1 MEITNINSHKHLGIQ
16 SGIHEECGIF
26 GILQSDRKAPLAR
39 DVYYGLFAL
48 QHRGQESAGIAV
60 NVEGNRIAY
69 YKNMGLVSEV
79 FTDEDLNLMPDTNIG
94 IGHVRYSTMG
104 SSNVVNA
111 QPIVFYGRYGR
122 MAIAHNGNITN
133 ANVLKQWLIGR
144 GHIFQS
150 SVDSEVVAAL
160 FNYYINGGDV
170 AGGIQKACMD
180 FVGAY
185 AIITI
190 ADNKLIAVRDPYG
203 LKPLIMGE
211 KDGAV
216 VFASESCALDAI
228 DATIIRDVNPGE
240 IIIVYPDGRIESRS
254 IGSTNPHPCIFEY
267 VYLARSD
274 SIIDNI
280 SVYEARY
287 NCGKELAKLY
297 KIDADIVAGVPDSA
311 TVCARGYADVS
322 GLPMVDALTKNRYI
336 GRTFIQPSQSQRESS
351 VKIKLNAFR
360 ANIKG
365 KRLILID
372 DSIVRGTTSRKIIN
386 LLRANGAKEVHM
398 LAGSPPVKHPC
409 FFGVDMDTPE
419 QLIAAFKSEEEICK
433 EIGADSL
440 HFIPQECLIRSC
452 GGGNFCA
459 ACFDGKYPMDVSS
472 VDKISEGNHG
482 KFSLE

>member
-1 MEITNINSHKHLGIQ
+1 MKSISINPREF
-16 SGIHEECGIF
+16 GIHEECGIF
-26 GILQSDRKAPLAR
+26 GVVQKEKAPLAR
-39 DVYYGLFAL
+39 EVYYGLFAL

-60 NVEGNRIAY
+60 NMPDRKIAY
-69 YKNMGLVSEV
+69 YKNMGLVNEV
-79 FTDEDLNLMPDTNIG
+79 FSEEELSLLPDSDIA
-94 IGHVRYSTMG
+94 IGHVRYSTGG

-111 QPIVFYGRYGR
+111 QPVVFYGRYGR
-122 MAIAHNGNITN
+122 MAIAHNGNIVN
-133 ANVLKQWLIGR
+133 ADAIKNWLIDR

-160 FNYYINGGDV
+160 INYYTTSSVENGV
-170 AGGIQKACMD
+170 QKACMD
-180 FVGAY
+180 FVGAF
-185 AIITI
+185 AIVCM
-190 ADNKLIAVRDPYG
+190 ADNKLIAVRDRYG
-203 LKPLIMGE
+203 LKPLVMGK

-216 VFASESCALDAI
+216 LFASESCALDAV
-228 DATIIRDVNPGE
+228 DAEFVRDVEPGE
-240 IIIVYPDGRIESRS
+240 MITVTPDGKIKSQKIMVPDS
-254 IGSTNPHPCIFEY
+254 HPCIFEY

-274 SIIDNI
+274 SVIDNV

-336 GRTFIQPSQSQRESS
+336 GRTFIQPSQSMRESA

-360 ANIKG
+360 SNIKG

-386 LLRANGAKEVHM
+386 LLRASGATEVHM
-398 LAGSPPVKHPC
+398 LVGSPPVKYPC
-409 FFGVDMDTPE
+409 FFGVDMQTRE
-419 QLIAAFKSEEEICK
+419 QLIGAYKTEEEICK

-440 HFIPQECLIRSC
+440 HYIPLECMVKSC
-452 GGGNFCA
+452 GGGPYCT
-459 ACFDGKYPMDVSS
+459 ACFDGEYPMEINENEVLS
-472 VDKISEGNHG
+472 VDD
-482 KFSLE
+482 SLKN